1 MIHKEGFKIIT
12 VVLLLL
18 IVLNGLLDLLLALP
32 QVVQIFLAIASLL
45 FFLFVLRFFR
55 KPHRQLAAEEN
66 VVYSPADGK
75 IVAIEETTEEEY
87 LKEKRIQ
94 VSIFMSVWDVHL
106 NFIPISGKLKFYRY
120 HPGEYLVAR
129 HPKSS
134 VLNERNTIVIENE
147 RGVQILL
154 RQIAG
159 FVARKI
165 SFFCKEGDSVR
176 LGDEMGFIK
185 FGSRVDVFLPPGSEI
200 LVNLGVHVTGK
211 KTPLARLK

>member
-1 MIHKEGFKIIT
+1 MIHKEGFKIIA
-12 VVLLLL
+12 VVFILI
-18 IVLNGLLDLLLALP
+18 IVLNGLLDLLLTLP
-32 QVVQIFLAIASLL
+32 QVVQLFLAIASLL
-45 FFLFVLRFFR
+45 LLLFVLRFFR
-55 KPHRQLAAEEN
+55 KPHRPLTPEVN
-66 VVYSPADGK
+66 VVYAPADGK
-75 IVAIEETTEEEY
+75 IVVIEETMEEEY

-94 VSIFMSVWDVHL
+94 ISIFMSVWDVHL
-106 NFIPISGKLKFYRY
+106 NFFPISGKLKFYRY

-147 RGVQILL
+147 KGVQILL

-165 SFFCKEGDSVR
+165 SFFRKEGDSVR

-200 LVNLGVHVTGK
+200 LVNLGEHVTGK
-211 KTPLARLK
+211 KTPLARIK